1 MLNRRDVMLAGA
13 AMLSTPALAQSQ
25 WPNRPVKVLVGFPP
39 GGSNDVMARV
49 MCEYLSPRLGQQF
62 VVENRVGASG
72 NIAAAALAQ
81 ATPDGYTL
89 GTIAAANAT
98 FNHLLFRNMPYD
110 HVNGFTWSSLL
121 WELPNVVVVP
131 ARHVPATNLQDFI
144 RWAKEKPGGVNF
156 SSSGRGGTGHQS
168 SSHLMRTAGLNATN
182 IQFRGAAQALVSMLA
197 GDIHVTVDNIA
208 SYMPAIRDGSVRA
221 LAVADTQRWPAL
233 PDVPTVE
240 ETGLSGFGSFNAW
253 HILAG
258 PPNMPTQVSDRLVG
272 ALREWANDAQARDRV
287 IAMGAR
293 LIGASQADTL
303 SFLHAERPRWAERIR
318 LAGYQPE

>member
-131 ARHVPATNLQDFI
+131 TRHVPATNLQDFI
-144 RWAKEKPGGVNF
+144 RWAKEKPGGINF
-156 SSSGRGGTGHQS
+156 SSSGRGATGHQA
-168 SSHLMRTAGLNATN
+168 SSHLMRMAGLNATN
-182 IQFRGAAQALVSMLA
+182 IQFRGAAQAIPSMLT

-208 SYMPAIRDGSVRA
+208 SYLSVIRDGSVRV
-221 LAVADTQRWPAL
+221 LAIADTKRWPTL

-240 ETGLSGFGSFNAW
+240 EAGLPGYGSFNAW

-258 PPNMPTQVSDRLVG
+258 PAGMPGNVSERLVG
-272 ALREWANDAQARDRV
+272 ALREWANDAQAQSRA
-287 IAMGAR
+287 INMGAR
-293 LIGASQADTL
+293 LIGAPQTDTIA
-303 SFLHAERPRWAERIR
+303 FIRAESPRWAEHIR
-318 LAGYQPE
+318 LSGYQPE

>member
-1 MLNRRDVMLAGA
+1 MLAGA

-72 NIAAAALAQ
+72 NIAAAAVSQ
-81 ATPDGYTL
+81 AAPDGYTL
-89 GTIAAANAT
+89 GTIPVANAT

-131 ARHVPATNLQDFI
+131 TRHVPATNLQDFI

-156 SSSGRGGTGHQS
+156 SSNGRGSTGHQS
-168 SSHLMRTAGLNATN
+168 SSHLMRMAGINATN
-182 IQFRGAAQALVSMLA
+182 VQFRGAAQGLISMLA

-221 LAVADTQRWPAL
+221 LAVADTQRWVSL

-240 ETGLSGFGSFNAW
+240 EAGLPGYGSFNAW

-258 PPNMPTQVSDRLVG
+258 SRGMPEHISDRLVSV
-272 ALREWANDAQARDRV
+272 LKEWANDAQARDRV
-287 IAMGAR
+287 TTMGAR

-303 SFLHAERPRWAERIR
+303 SFLNAERPRWAGHIR
-318 LAGYQPE
+318 LSGYQPE

>member
-1 MLNRRDVMLAGA
+1 MLKRRDFILAGSL
-13 AMLSTPALAQSQ
+13 LSTPALSQ
-25 WPNRPVKVLVGFPP
+25 GTWPNRPVKVIVGFPP

-49 MCEYLSPRLGQQF
+49 MCEYLSNRIGQQF

-72 NIAAAALAQ
+72 NIGAAAVSQ
-81 ATPDGYTL
+81 AAPDGYTL
-89 GTIAAANAT
+89 GTIAVANAT

-110 HVNGFTWSSLL
+110 HVNGFTWMSLL

-131 ARHVPATNLQDFI
+131 TRHVPATNLQEFI
-144 RWAKEKPGGVNF
+144 AWAKARPGGINF

-168 SSHLMRTAGLNATN
+168 SAQLMRMAGIDATN
-182 IQFRGAAQALVSMLA
+182 VQFRGAAQAMVSMLA

-240 ETGLSGFGSFNAW
+240 EAGLPGYGAFNAW
-253 HILAG
+253 HILCG
-258 PPNMPTQVSDRLVG
+258 PPGTPSHVTDRLVP
-272 ALREWANDAQARDRV
+272 ALKAWGNDPAARDRV
-287 IAMGAR
+287 QAMGAR
-293 LIGASQADTL
+293 LLGTSQADALTYL
-303 SFLHAERPRWAERIR
+303 ARERPIWEERIR
-318 LAGYQPE
+318 LTGAQPE